1 MDNPT
6 PILQKL
12 NERSLNDIKFEEY
25 IYSLINFN
33 TKKHVA
39 SLLIPKLMFKKYKV
53 EASSMI

>member
-12 NERSLNDIKFEEY
+12 NERSLLDIKFQEY
-25 IYSLINFN
+25 IYSIINFD
-33 TKKHVA
+33 TKKHLA
-39 SLLIPKLMFKKYKV
+39 SLLIPKLLFKKYKV